1 MTDLRDLTTM
11 RVGGPAAEFVRA
23 DRTED
28 VLAAVRDADA
38 RGRPLLVMGGGS
50 NLVVGDEGFD
60 GVVVQVAT
68 EGLRVDGEHL
78 TVDAGVA
85 WDPLVETSLA
95 EGLAGLEPLSGIP
108 GTAGGTPVQNVG
120 AYGALTSDLLE
131 SLTVYDRGTGAVEHW
146 GAERCAFSSHRASVF
161 KRSHRWVVLD
171 LTYALRRSE
180 ESGPVLYADLARSL
194 GVEMRAPAPAVEV
207 RAAVLALRRQRG
219 MVLDAADHDTWSVGS
234 FFVNPVLDAV
244 PARAEAAPRYPDAAG
259 IKVPAGWLIE
269 HAGFP
274 RGWGHEFGRGAVA
287 LSSRH
292 ALAVTNRGDATTA
305 EVMAFAAHVRDG
317 VEREFDIRL
326 RPECDLVNCALDETA
341 PVT

>member
-1 MTDLRDLTTM
+1 M
-11 RVGGPAAEFVRA
+11 
-23 DRTED
+23 
-28 VLAAVRDADA
+28 
-38 RGRPLLVMGGGS
+38 
-50 NLVVGDEGFD
+50 
-60 GVVVQVAT
+60 
-68 EGLRVDGEHL
+68 
-78 TVDAGVA
+78 
-85 WDPLVETSLA
+85 
-95 EGLAGLEPLSGIP
+95 
-108 GTAGGTPVQNVG
+108 G
-120 AYGALTSDLLE
+120 AYGALTSDLLD
-131 SLTVYDRGTGAVEHW
+131 SLTVYDRESGAVERW

-171 LTYALRRSE
+171 LTYALRRSP

-194 GVEMRAPAPAVEV
+194 GVEMRDTAPATQV

-219 MVLDAADHDTWSVGS
+219 MVLDATDHDTWSVGS

-244 PARAEAAPRYPDAAG
+244 PERAAAAPRYPDAAG

-274 RGWGHEFGRGAVA
+274 RGWGHDFGRGTVA

-292 ALAVTNRGDATTA
+292 ALAVTNRGDATTD

-317 VEREFDIRL
+317 VERAFDIRL